1 MCMCTR
7 TCPALAHTCARTLAC
22 TRPCACT
29 RVQLDE
35 PKLEKFYAKADIN
48 KDGRVHA
55 CANLYTH
62 IYAHGH
68 AHVNEI
74 LSHRFGAAFAS

>member
-1 MCMCTR
+1 M
-7 TCPALAHTCARTLAC
+7 
-22 TRPCACT
+22 
-29 RVQLDE
+29 QLDE